1 MAVVLVRH
9 EGFCSVSRCRVRLR
23 SPSRQ
28 QRHQAA
34 LHSHLLQQRL
44 ATEHAVDTADRRQR
58 QQQQHDLRFGAA
70 APNQRRQQEAALE
83 QRLMPTLD
91 QQLASGQELGLQA
104 GGGGGG
110 PQQQLH
116 LLPRHLA
123 GTASRLLP
131 SHIHAPPGAQFLPEG
146 LGFRGPEGLQ
156 LRPADQARMFHSAR
170 SLPAHLHQLNE
181 VGGTVCCL
189 AHEGLSGCSG
199 ACVRLRHCISAEGAC
214 STSTARVRC
223 RLAQQGLYT
232 LVHPF
237 YLQCNSF
244 LPSIAAAGA
253 RRRNAAADLPRHGG
267 VRQPLLP
274 ERAPQRH
281 DRRRQPHPAGLRA
294 ARCAPYKVPQKAK
307 GFCQSHAC
315 HLNRLFEPAN
325 VGPATACCWWHALMT
340 SAILLQLSGK
350 PSELHQGLPH
360 RPACAG

>member
-1 MAVVLVRH
+1 MYKTDYRWVLCLSAMR
-9 EGFCSVSRCRVRLR
+9 GSAAYQGRVRLR

-44 ATEHAVDTADRRQR
+44 ATGHALDNADRRQR
-58 QQQQHDLRFGAA
+58 QQQQHDLGFGAA

-83 QRLMPTLD
+83 QRLTPTLD
-91 QQLASGQELGLQA
+91 RQLASGQELGPQA
-104 GGGGGG
+104 GGGGG
-110 PQQQLH
+110 PQLH
-116 LLPRHLA
+116 LAPRHLA
-123 GTASRLLP
+123 GTATRLLP

-146 LGFRGPEGLQ
+146 LGFRGPEGLGLQ

-189 AHEGLSGCSG
+189 AREGLSGCSG
-199 ACVRLRHCISAEGAC
+199 ACVRLRHCTSAKGAC

-237 YLQCNSF
+237 YLQSNSF

-253 RRRNAAADLPRHGG
+253 R
-267 VRQPLLP
+267 
-274 ERAPQRH
+274 
-281 DRRRQPHPAGLRA
+281 
-294 ARCAPYKVPQKAK
+294 
-307 GFCQSHAC
+307 
-315 HLNRLFEPAN
+315 
-325 VGPATACCWWHALMT
+325 
-340 SAILLQLSGK
+340 
-350 PSELHQGLPH
+350 
-360 RPACAG
+360 